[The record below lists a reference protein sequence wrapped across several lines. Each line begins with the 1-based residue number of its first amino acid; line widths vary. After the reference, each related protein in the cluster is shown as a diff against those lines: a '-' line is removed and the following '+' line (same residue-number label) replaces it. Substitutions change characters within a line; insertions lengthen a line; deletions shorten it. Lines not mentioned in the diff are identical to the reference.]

1 MAEVETVAVEDE
13 VVTVPV
19 KSGFLTSEFWT
30 TAGAILANVLV
41 VMVALGRMSPEQ
53 ADQIN
58 TALGQLV
65 TTVPIVIANLLVI
78 WRYIASRTAVKQ
90 TAFQTG
96 IERMSLRLRQ
106 SELRLKMLEASAAS
120 PLVASALSKQPG

>member
-19 KSGFLTSEFWT
+19 KSGFLTSEFWS